1 MNNIDLITGERPRIA
16 LVLGSGG
23 VRSAAAL
30 GVVEALGAE
39 GLYPDIV
46 VGCSSGALF
55 GALVA
60 SRIPTPDA
68 LEQAVG
74 LWSQDLTQRQR
85 WLSYLQLL
93 APGLFGFDED
103 FGLRDSALIRQRI
116 TTAFGQAQIDRLP
129 VALRVVTTDVCTGQ
143 RVVLR
148 HGNLVDALCA
158 SMALPVVF
166 PPVLVEGRRLMDGV
180 ICDPL
185 PVSVAHDAD
194 IVIALGFEGRMPSV
208 VHRPGKLVG
217 RVSTALIN
225 NLMQARMDTFRA
237 LGGVVLPLQLEL
249 TRRVGLW
256 ETAAMPAMRDAG
268 GAAMVAAM
276 PALRRALQA
285 PAHWRAHGIAPALA

>member
-1 MNNIDLITGERPRIA
+1 MNNIDPITGERPRIA

-30 GVVEALGAE
+30 GVVEALSAE

-60 SRIPTPDA
+60 SRIPTQDA
-68 LEQAVG
+68 LAQAVS

-85 WLSYLQLL
+85 WRSYLQLL
-93 APGLFGFDED
+93 APGLFGFNDD

-116 TTAFGQAQIDRLP
+116 SAAFGQAQIDRLP
-129 VALRVVTTDVCTGQ
+129 VAFRVVTTDACTGQ

-148 HGNLVDALCA
+148 HGSVVDALCA
-158 SMALPVVF
+158 SMALPLVF

-194 IVIALGFEGRMPSV
+194 IVIALGFEGRMPSAV
-208 VHRPGKLVG
+208 RRPGKLVG

-256 ETAAMPAMRDAG
+256 ETAAMPAIRDAG
-268 GAAMVAAM
+268 CAAMVEAL
-276 PALRRALQA
+276 PALRRALTA
-285 PAHWRAHGIAPALA
+285 PAHWRAHGISPALN